1 MNNTKPK
8 IRLSP
13 FFLVMLSFV
22 IIILLGSFLLTLPF
36 ANKDGNWGSYI
47 DALFLATSGTC
58 VTGLV
63 SYADGV
69 SNHLT
74 FFGQL
79 VLIICVQ
86 IGGLGF
92 FTIFAFI
99 VTLFKRKIAFKN
111 RYTLTQAVGG
121 ENMNKVK
128 TFIRKIILITV
139 TFELIGFGLT
149 LPVFYPVVADKGEAI
164 WLSIFHSISAY
175 NNAGFD
181 LFGNVSLIYGT
192 GNSVLDAVTPF
203 WYNYFLFI
211 TMFLII
217 AGGIS
222 FLTVIDVFN
231 FRKKPKQWR
240 AFTKIA
246 LITSFSLIIIGWA
259 TFLLTDSIKSQY
271 AMTPLDAL
279 FHSVSLRTA
288 GFSSYDQSHLSF
300 QGRIFSCLFMFIG
313 GSPLSTAGGVKV
325 TTIFIV
331 ALSIVQY
338 LRNKPLVC
346 FNRHFSNK
354 TVFKSMTLIFIALMT
369 VLVAFGVI
377 SGLEVNNPTIVDSS
391 DILFECFSA
400 FGTVGNSVGITS
412 SLSVGSK
419 ITIILLMFIGR
430 LGPITFFQ
438 LFENNTVTQSEKTPL
453 RYIEEDV
460 SIG

>member
-1 MNNTKPK
+1 
-8 IRLSP
+8 
-13 FFLVMLSFV
+13 
-22 IIILLGSFLLTLPF
+22 
-36 ANKDGNWGSYI
+36 
-47 DALFLATSGTC
+47 
-58 VTGLV
+58 
-63 SYADGV
+63 
-69 SNHLT
+69 
-74 FFGQL
+74 
-79 VLIICVQ
+79 
-86 IGGLGF
+86 
-92 FTIFAFI
+92 
-99 VTLFKRKIAFKN
+99 
-111 RYTLTQAVGG
+111 
-121 ENMNKVK
+121 
-128 TFIRKIILITV
+128 
-139 TFELIGFGLT
+139 
-149 LPVFYPVVADKGEAI
+149 
-164 WLSIFHSISAY
+164 
-175 NNAGFD
+175 
-181 LFGNVSLIYGT
+181 
-192 GNSVLDAVTPF
+192 
-203 WYNYFLFI
+203 
-211 TMFLII
+211 
-217 AGGIS
+217 
-222 FLTVIDVFN
+222 
-231 FRKKPKQWR
+231 
-240 AFTKIA
+240 
-246 LITSFSLIIIGWA
+246 
-259 TFLLTDSIKSQY
+259 
-271 AMTPLDAL
+271 MTPLDAL

-354 TVFKSMTLIFIALMT
+354 SVFKSMTLIFIALMT

-438 LFENNTVTQSEKTPL
+438 LFENNTVTQSEKTSL